1 MMATNTEI
9 KAHLKDPKA
18 AHKVAQSLSGGPAQ
32 IIKQEDIFYH
42 VPKGSLKLRLLS
54 ETEAQLV
61 AYEREDLKDG
71 IRASNYFIAPTDKP
85 QLLKETLAHALS
97 VRGVVKKT
105 RYLYLVGNTRVHID
119 EVENLGTFLEF
130 EVVLKDGQTH
140 AEGQVIAANLMKKF
154 SITQRDLIAVKYMD
168 LLEEKGRSIP

>member
-1 MMATNTEI
+1 MAANTEI
-9 KAHLKDPKA
+9 KAYLKDPRA

-54 ETEAQLV
+54 ETSAQLV

-71 IRASNYFIAPTDKP
+71 IRASNYVVYPTTTPK
-85 QLLKETLAHALS
+85 LLRELLNLS
-97 VRGVVKKT
+97 LPVRGVVKKT
-105 RYLYLVGNTRVHID
+105 RHLYMVGNTQVHID
-119 EVENLGTFLEF
+119 DVENLGTFLEF

-140 AEGQVIAANLMKKF
+140 AEGQVIAAGLMKKF
-154 SITQRDLIAVKYMD
+154 SITQQDLIAVKYMD
-168 LLEEKGRSIP
+168 LLERKNASL